1 LSKFDVRRAL
11 VAAAVLLTGCAVG
24 PDFKSP
30 DAPQTTRFTPSPM
43 PTSTV
48 GAAVVAGDVQTLHD
62 GGTIPADWWTLFQSP
77 ELDALIKTAIA
88 NNPTLQS
95 AAAALKSAQE
105 QVTVSRA
112 GFFPNVS
119 GTVQD
124 ARERVSPITS
134 GLPPN
139 QLYELNVAQLAINAS
154 YTVDLFGATRR
165 TVESSQA
172 QVDYYNFELEAAYL
186 TLTSNIVTTAI
197 KEASL
202 RAQLAATN
210 EVLGFEKHQ
219 LDLLQR
225 QFQLGAI
232 PKANVLSQRSLVA
245 GTEATVPGLD
255 KQLAQTRHLLAVLI
269 GQLPSE
275 SKLPEFTLD
284 NLHLPTDVP
293 VSLPSDLVRQRP
305 DLRASEALLHSASA
319 QVGVATAQLY
329 PQLSISASYGREGL
343 DYSDLFK
350 GAATVWSLGAG
361 LTQPLF
367 NAGEL
372 RAKKRAAVDAY
383 EQADAQ
389 YRNTVLSAFQNVA
402 DSLRNLDTD
411 ALALKA
417 YAESASVAQQSVDL
431 SQAQYK
437 LGAVTFFQ
445 LLQNETI
452 YQQARVNLAQAQ
464 ATRLA
469 DTAALYQSLGGG
481 WWNRGESIAA
491 AQAATQPSTA
501 TSNAN

>member
-1 LSKFDVRRAL
+1 VS
-11 VAAAVLLTGCAVG
+11 G
-24 PDFKSP
+24 S
-30 DAPQTTRFTPSPM
+30 
-43 PTSTV
+43 
-48 GAAVVAGDVQTLHD
+48 AGDT
-62 GGTIPADWWTLFQSP
+62 
-77 ELDALIKTAIA
+77 
-88 NNPTLQS
+88 
-95 AAAALKSAQE
+95 
-105 QVTVSRA
+105 
-112 GFFPNVS
+112 
-119 GTVQD
+119 
-124 ARERVSPITS
+124 RERASPITS
-134 GLPPN
+134 GLPASV
-139 QLYELNVAQLAINAS
+139 LYELNVAQVAINAS
-154 YTVDLFGATRR
+154 YTIDLFGATRR

-210 EVLGFEKHQ
+210 EVLGFEQHQ

-232 PKANVLSQRSLVA
+232 PKANVLSQQSLVA

-255 KQLAQTRHLLAVLI
+255 KQLAQTRHLLAVMI

-275 SKLPEFTLD
+275 AKLPQFTIE

-361 LTQPLF
+361 LTQPIF

-383 EQADAQ
+383 QQADAQ
-389 YRNTVLSAFQNVA
+389 YRYTVLTAFQNVA

-417 YAESASVAQQSVDL
+417 YAESESVAKQSVDL
-431 SQAQYK
+431 SQAQYR

-445 LLQNETI
+445 LLQNETL

-481 WWNRGESIAA
+481 WWNRSESIAA
-491 AQAATQPSTA
+491 AQAAAQAALQPN
-501 TSNAN
+501 NANE

>member
-1 LSKFDVRRAL
+1 MVSAT
-11 VAAAVLLTGCAVG
+11 ASSPVL
-24 PDFKSP
+24 
-30 DAPQTTRFTPSPM
+30 
-43 PTSTV
+43 
-48 GAAVVAGDVQTLHD
+48 AGDAQTLHD
-62 GGTIPADWWTLFQSP
+62 GANIPADWWTLFQSP
-77 ELDALIKTAIA
+77 ELDALIKVAIA

-95 AAAALKSAQE
+95 ASAALKSAQE
-105 QVTVSRA
+105 QVMVSRA

-119 GTVQD
+119 GSAGDT
-124 ARERVSPITS
+124 RERASPITS
-134 GLPPN
+134 GLPASV
-139 QLYELNVAQLAINAS
+139 LYELNVAQVAINAS
-154 YTVDLFGATRR
+154 YTIDLFGATRR

-210 EVLGFEKHQ
+210 EVLGFEQHQ

-232 PKANVLSQRSLVA
+232 PKANVLSQQSLVA

-255 KQLAQTRHLLAVLI
+255 KQLAQTRHLLAVMI

-275 SKLPEFTLD
+275 AKLPQFTIE

-361 LTQPLF
+361 LTQPIF

-383 EQADAQ
+383 QQADAQ
-389 YRNTVLSAFQNVA
+389 YRYTVLTAFQNVA

-417 YAESASVAQQSVDL
+417 YAESESVAKQSVDL
-431 SQAQYK
+431 SQAQYR

-445 LLQNETI
+445 LLQNETL

-481 WWNRGESIAA
+481 WWNRSESIAA
-491 AQAATQPSTA
+491 AQAAAQAALQPN
-501 TSNAN
+501 NANE

>member
-1 LSKFDVRRAL
+1 
-11 VAAAVLLTGCAVG
+11 
-24 PDFKSP
+24 
-30 DAPQTTRFTPSPM
+30 
-43 PTSTV
+43 
-48 GAAVVAGDVQTLHD
+48 
-62 GGTIPADWWTLFQSP
+62 
-77 ELDALIKTAIA
+77 
-88 NNPTLQS
+88 
-95 AAAALKSAQE
+95 
-105 QVTVSRA
+105 
-112 GFFPNVS
+112 
-119 GTVQD
+119 
-124 ARERVSPITS
+124 
-134 GLPPN
+134 
-139 QLYELNVAQLAINAS
+139 
-154 YTVDLFGATRR
+154 
-165 TVESSQA
+165 
-172 QVDYYNFELEAAYL
+172 
-186 TLTSNIVTTAI
+186 
-197 KEASL
+197 
-202 RAQLAATN
+202 
-210 EVLGFEKHQ
+210 
-219 LDLLQR
+219 
-225 QFQLGAI
+225 
-232 PKANVLSQRSLVA
+232 VA

-255 KQLAQTRHLLAVLI
+255 KQLAQTRHMLAVMI

-275 SKLPEFTLD
+275 AKLPEFTLD

-305 DLRASEALLHSASA
+305 DLRASEAQLHSASA

-389 YRNTVLSAFQNVA
+389 YRYTVLTAFQNVA

-445 LLQNETI
+445 LLQNETL

-481 WWNRGESIAA
+481 WWNRGETIAA
-491 AQAATQPSTA
+491 AQAAAQPSQ
-501 TSNAN
+501 SNQ